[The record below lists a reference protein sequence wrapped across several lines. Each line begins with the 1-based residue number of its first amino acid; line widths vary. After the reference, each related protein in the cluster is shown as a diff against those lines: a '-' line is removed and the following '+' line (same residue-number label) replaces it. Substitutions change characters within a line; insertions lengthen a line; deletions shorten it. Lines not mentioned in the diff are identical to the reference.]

1 MNESDLWAHFYN
13 FIKDRMAIMYR
24 VEANIPLGIPD
35 VHYVTNRKAGW
46 IELKQVKAPKKS
58 SSPVRIP
65 HFTQAQRVWLANY
78 GSAGGLAFI
87 LVGVG
92 ASWYLMSWQHAY
104 MIGEY
109 TQRELAE
116 NSVANHDWSMAIDV
130 DMEWQK
136 ALRTRA
142 RGKLI
147 SPHKRIE
154 VDLL

>member
-1 MNESDLWAHFYN
+1 
-13 FIKDRMAIMYR
+13 MAIMYR

-46 IELKQVKAPKKS
+46 IELKQVPKPVNPS
-58 SSPVRIP
+58 TPVRVP
-65 HFTQAQRVWLANY
+65 HFTKQQKVWLANY
-78 GSAGGLAFI
+78 GSAGGLAFV

-92 ASWYLMSWQHAY
+92 NMWYLLSWQHAY

-109 TQRELAE
+109 TKHEL
-116 NSVANHDWSMAIDV
+116 
-130 DMEWQK
+130 MEHCVVSHWMNCNFDSESILWQK
-136 ALRTRA
+136 ALRTRT

-147 SPHKRIE
+147 SPHARID